1 MPWLTPL
8 ILGLVAVASFGLVSF
23 LLQHKSSSTNHDAMA
38 PATIAAN
45 PSSASSSSLAS
56 ASSPATVSGSPPSTT
71 EGFPA
76 EASTQCTAESS
87 SGDYEL
93 IDNAQREEVR
103 MKEGART
110 SCAFLGATRNE
121 VLAKLVADP
130 KATSFTVKPYS
141 QATQKIIS
149 LDCAVSHGF
158 TYCEGGASAK
168 MWIRNP

>member
-1 MPWLTPL
+1 
-8 ILGLVAVASFGLVSF
+8 
-23 LLQHKSSSTNHDAMA
+23 
-38 PATIAAN
+38 
-45 PSSASSSSLAS
+45 
-56 ASSPATVSGSPPSTT
+56 
-71 EGFPA
+71 
-76 EASTQCTAESS
+76 
-87 SGDYEL
+87 
-93 IDNAQREEVR
+93 